1 MAVNDKQDKG
11 TAHGDNDLLARLRR
25 IEGQVRGLQR
35 MIEEGR
41 DCEEIMVQ
49 FAATR
54 AAFRKAC
61 ISFINAQLDR
71 CLEESLCHDKDPHQ
85 AVSSLVRNLSRLV

>member
-1 MAVNDKQDKG
+1 MAVNDKQDIG
-11 TAHGDNDLLARLRR
+11 ARHSNDLSARLRR

-35 MIEEGR
+35 MIEDGR
-41 DCEEIMVQ
+41 DCEEIMIQ

-61 ISFINAQLDR
+61 LSFINAQLDR
-71 CLEESLCHDKDPHQ
+71 CLEESLCHDEDPRR
-85 AVSSLVRNLSRLV
+85 AIGSLARNLSRLV